1 MPHFTSSQKRK
12 LIERFELQREQRKN
26 NLEREL
32 EKLTTIMESK
42 VSRKLALVPKKFA
55 ELRIKD
61 VLTVERDHK
70 IKIYELI
77 KDVDFLHK
85 KEAQALHNETQLRE
99 EFAKLKKKKQENMRT
114 LQKRKESM
122 AMMANNRV
130 SKPSK
135 TVKKRN

>member
-1 MPHFTSSQKRK
+1 
-12 LIERFELQREQRKN
+12 
-26 NLEREL
+26 
-32 EKLTTIMESK
+32 MESK